1 MVHDA
6 KIVRTHDGGTK
17 ARITFDDPN
26 HYDPNR
32 EPRFIAAFGGAT
44 ASAGAEALCYRL
56 QQTIDAMQ
64 DAQRVIRAEGRL
76 QDIIWQTEA
85 RAEAQAEFDP
95 CI

>member
-6 KIVRTHDGGTK
+6 EIVKTHDGGIH
-17 ARITFDDPN
+17 ARIWFDDPN

-32 EPRFIAAFGGAT
+32 KPRFIAAFGTGS
-44 ASAGAEALCYRL
+44 ASEGAEALCYRL

-64 DAQRVIRAEGRL
+64 DAQRVIRDLGKL